1 MCNYSILDMQT
12 NRQTKLLVAEIKE
25 KYGEIIGGYDLAKL
39 LGYKST
45 AAFRQA
51 ISRKQIPFSTF
62 NIENR
67 KGKFAYTNDVIY
79 WLANLESKGSS

>member
-1 MCNYSILDMQT
+1 MQT
-12 NRQTKLLVAEIKE
+12 NRQSELLIAEMKE
-25 KYGEIIGGYDLAKL
+25 KYGEIIGGFELAKL

-51 ISRKQIPFSTF
+51 ISRNQIPFSTF

-67 KGKFAYTNDVIY
+67 KGKFAYTNDVIS
-79 WLANLESKGSS
+79 WLTNLDNKRSV

>member
-1 MCNYSILDMQT
+1 MQI
-12 NRQTKLLVAEIKE
+12 NQQSKLLIAEIKE

-45 AAFRQA
+45 ASLRQA
-51 ISRKQIPFSTF
+51 ISRNQIPFTTF

-67 KGKFAYTNDVIY
+67 KGKFAYTNDVIN
-79 WLANLESKGSS
+79 WLTNLESSRSL

>member
-1 MCNYSILDMQT
+1 MQT
-12 NRQTKLLVAEIKE
+12 NQQSKFLIAEIKE

-45 AAFRQA
+45 ASFRQA
-51 ISRKQIPFSTF
+51 VSRNQIPFSTF

-67 KGKFAYTNDVIY
+67 KGKFAYTNDVLS
-79 WLANLESKGSS
+79 WLTNLESNKGI

>member
-1 MCNYSILDMQT
+1 MQT
-12 NRQTKLLVAEIKE
+12 NRQSELLIAEMKE
-25 KYGEIIGGYDLAKL
+25 KYGEIIGGFELAKL

-51 ISRKQIPFSTF
+51 ISRNQIPFSTF

-67 KGKFAYTNDVIY
+67 KGKFAYTNDVIG
-79 WLANLESKGSS
+79 WLTNLDNKRSV

>member
-1 MCNYSILDMQT
+1 MQT
-12 NRQTKLLVAEIKE
+12 NLQSKLLIAEIKE

-51 ISRKQIPFSTF
+51 VSRNQIPFTTF

-67 KGKFAYTNDVIY
+67 KGKFAYTNDVID
-79 WLANLESKGSS
+79 WLTNLESSRSV

>member
-1 MCNYSILDMQT
+1 MQT
-12 NRQTKLLVAEIKE
+12 DQQSKFLIAEIKE

-51 ISRKQIPFSTF
+51 ISRNQIPFSTF

-67 KGKFAYTNDVIY
+67 KGKFAYTNDVIC
-79 WLANLESKGSS
+79 WLANLKDKGSINMD

>member
-1 MCNYSILDMQT
+1 MQT
-12 NRQTKLLVAEIKE
+12 DQQSKFLIAEIKE

-51 ISRKQIPFSTF
+51 ISRNQIPFSTF

-67 KGKFAYTNDVIY
+67 KGKFAYTNDVIC
-79 WLANLESKGSS
+79 WLTNLNDKGSINMD

>member
-1 MCNYSILDMQT
+1 MQT
-12 NRQTKLLVAEIKE
+12 DQQSKFLIAEIKE
-25 KYGEIIGGYDLAKL
+25 KYGEIIGGYDLARL

-45 AAFRQA
+45 ASFRQA
-51 ISRKQIPFSTF
+51 ILRNQVPFATF

-79 WLANLESKGSS
+79 WLANLDTKRSI

>member
-1 MCNYSILDMQT
+1 MQT
-12 NRQTKLLVAEIKE
+12 HQYSKLLVAEIKE

-45 AAFRQA
+45 ASFRQA
-51 ISRKQIPFSTF
+51 ISRNQIPFSTF

-67 KGKFAYTNDVIY
+67 KGRFAYTNDVLD
-79 WLANLESKGSS
+79 WLTNLKTKEISNMD

>member
-1 MCNYSILDMQT
+1 MQT
-12 NRQTKLLVAEIKE
+12 DQQSKFLIAEIKE

-79 WLANLESKGSS
+79 WLANLDTKRSI

>member
-1 MCNYSILDMQT
+1 MQT
-12 NRQTKLLVAEIKE
+12 DQQSKFLIAEIKE

-67 KGKFAYTNDVIY
+67 KVKFAYTNDVIC
-79 WLANLESKGSS
+79 WLANLNSERSI

>member
-1 MCNYSILDMQT
+1 MQT
-12 NRQTKLLVAEIKE
+12 NRQSKLLIAEIKE

-51 ISRKQIPFSTF
+51 VSRNQIPFITF

-67 KGKFAYTNDVIY
+67 KGKFAYTNDVIN
-79 WLANLESKGSS
+79 WLTNLESSRSV

>member
-1 MCNYSILDMQT
+1 MQT
-12 NRQTKLLVAEIKE
+12 NRQSKLLIAEIKE

-51 ISRKQIPFSTF
+51 VSRNQIPFTTF

-67 KGKFAYTNDVIY
+67 KGKFAYTNDVID
-79 WLANLESKGSS
+79 WLTNLENSRSV